1 MLFSLKRI
9 IHLKYGFGYIHKAYG
24 EISRGASLRIAKRR
38 KFIKGDLPSAAEL
51 LIQSIR
57 NFRQEPQTENS
68 DSREEKMTEQA
79 LKELLDS
86 MTTEEKAGQ
95 LVQCNAGQFI
105 ANELEITGPEG
116 EMLPTEDLNRVMG
129 SVLTFE
135 DAKQAKALQDKHLAA
150 DPKKI
155 PLLLMLDVI
164 HGLRTTYPIPLAMGC
179 SFDDELMTACA
190 DMARKEAAVCG
201 VHVTFNPM
209 VDTAR
214 DPRWGRILETNSE
227 EVLINSRMG
236 AALVRAT
243 QRDSLADPGNVACCV
258 KHYAAYGAGE
268 AGRDYNTVDVSERML
283 RETYLPAYKA
293 CLDAGARLIMP
304 SFNALNGVPSV
315 ANRYLM
321 NDILRK
327 EWGFDGVVISD
338 YNAVGELVTHGV
350 AADLKDAAR
359 LAMEAGCD
367 IDMVKNAYYLHLAEL
382 VKEGTV
388 SEAAL
393 DAAVMRVLRLKN
405 ELGLFENP
413 YHGADEEAEKKVYLC
428 PEHRETARRAAE
440 ETAVLL
446 KNDGVL
452 PFRKDVK
459 RIALIGPFAEE
470 TRLNGFWS
478 RPGAERYT
486 VTLPEGIRNLLPDAE
501 LVIEKGC
508 SAEFGDHDRSGIDR
522 AVKAA
527 AGADAVILALGEPEN
542 CSGEGRSRAEL
553 NLPGLQ
559 EELAAKVA
567 EANACTAVLL
577 FNGRPLVLTELAGSV
592 PAILE
597 MWYPGTEA
605 GNAAARLLWGKA
617 NPCGKLSAGLP
628 RSVGQCPNPY
638 NRMNTG
644 RPKPPP
650 DSRAVPF
657 TSCYLDMPNLPL
669 YSFGYGMSYTAFEYE
684 SLILDRD
691 VITKD
696 GEIRATVT
704 LRNTGSVAGKEAVQL
719 YLRDLVASVVR
730 PVQQLIDY
738 RKVSL
743 EPGETAEVVFTVREE
758 QLRFYD
764 MQGRQISEPGEFQ
777 ISTGYADHLILTKTF
792 EYRG

>member
-1 MLFSLKRI
+1 
-9 IHLKYGFGYIHKAYG
+9 
-24 EISRGASLRIAKRR
+24 
-38 KFIKGDLPSAAEL
+38 
-51 LIQSIR
+51 
-57 NFRQEPQTENS
+57 
-68 DSREEKMTEQA
+68 MTEQA

-86 MTTEEKAGQ
+86 MTLEEKAGQ

-105 ANELEITGPEG
+105 ANEMEITGPDG
-116 EMLPTEDLNRVMG
+116 ALLPAEDLCRVMG

-135 DAKQAKALQDKHLAA
+135 DAKQAKALQDMHLAA

-179 SFDDELMTACA
+179 SFDDGLMAECA
-190 DMARKEAAVCG
+190 DVARKEAAACG

-214 DPRWGRILETNSE
+214 DARWGRILETNSE
-227 EVLINSRMG
+227 EPLINSRMG
-236 AALVRAT
+236 AALVRVT
-243 QRDSLADPGNVACCV
+243 QGDDLSDPGNVACCV

-315 ANRYLM
+315 ANKYLM
-321 NDILRK
+321 NDILRG

-338 YNAVGELVTHGV
+338 YDAVGELVTHGV
-350 AADLKDAAR
+350 ARDLKDAVR
-359 LAMEAGCD
+359 LAMDAGCD
-367 IDMVKNAYYLHLAEL
+367 IDMVQNAYYLHLADL
-382 VKEGTV
+382 VREGTV
-388 SEAAL
+388 SMEAL

-413 YHGADEEAEKKVYLC
+413 YHGADEEAEGKLYLC
-428 PEHRETARRAAE
+428 AAHRETARRAAE

-446 KNDGVL
+446 KNDGIL

-486 VTLPEGIRNLLPDAE
+486 VTLPEGIRALLPDAE
-501 LVIEKGC
+501 LITEKGC
-508 SAEFGDHDRSGIDR
+508 GAEFGDTDRSGIR
-522 AVKAA
+522 KAA
-527 AGADAVILALGEPEN
+527 EAAARADAVILALGEPEN
-542 CSGEGRSRAEL
+542 YSGEGRSRAEL
-553 NLPGLQ
+553 DLPGPQ
-559 EELAAKVA
+559 AELAQKVL
-567 EANACTAVLL
+567 EANPNTAVLL
-577 FNGRPLVLTELAGSV
+577 FNGRPLVLADLAEKA

-605 GNAAARLLWGKA
+605 GNAAARLLWGEA
-617 NPCGKLSAGLP
+617 NPCGKLSAGMP
-628 RSVGQCPNPY
+628 RSVGQYPMPY

-669 YSFGYGMSYTAFEYE
+669 YSFGYGLSYTTFEYE
-684 SLILDRD
+684 KLTLDRD
-691 VITKD
+691 TITK
-696 GEIRATVT
+696 EETIKVTVT
-704 LRNTGSVAGKEAVQL
+704 VRNSGKVPGKEAVQL
-719 YLRDLVASVVR
+719 YLRDRAASVVR

-738 RKVSL
+738 RKVFL
-743 EPGETAEVVFTVREE
+743 NPGETADVAFIVREE

-764 MQGRQISEPGEFQ
+764 MNGRQVSEPGEFE
-777 ISTGYADHLILTKTF
+777 ISTGYADHLILTETF
-792 EYRG
+792 EMKES

>member
-1 MLFSLKRI
+1 
-9 IHLKYGFGYIHKAYG
+9 
-24 EISRGASLRIAKRR
+24 
-38 KFIKGDLPSAAEL
+38 
-51 LIQSIR
+51 
-57 NFRQEPQTENS
+57 
-68 DSREEKMTEQA
+68 MTEQA

-86 MTTEEKAGQ
+86 MTLEEKAGQ

-105 ANELEITGPEG
+105 ANAMEITGPDG
-116 EMLPTEDLNRVMG
+116 ELLPTEELNRVMG

-150 DPKKI
+150 DPNKI

-179 SFDDELMTACA
+179 SFDDELMAECA
-190 DMARKEAAVCG
+190 DMARREAAACG

-214 DPRWGRILETNSE
+214 DARWGRILETCSE
-227 EVLINSRMG
+227 EPLINSRMG

-243 QRDSLADPGNVACCV
+243 QGNDLSDPGNVACCV

-304 SFNALNGVPSV
+304 SFNSLNGVPSV
-315 ANRYLM
+315 ANKYLM

-327 EWGFDGVVISD
+327 EWGFGGVVISD
-338 YNAVGELVTHGV
+338 YDAVGELVNHGV
-350 AADLKDAAR
+350 AKDLKDAAR
-359 LAMEAGCD
+359 MAMEAGCD
-367 IDMVKNAYYLHLAEL
+367 IDMVKNAYYLHLADL
-382 VKEGTV
+382 VREGAV
-388 SEAAL
+388 SAEAL

-413 YHGADEEAEKKVYLC
+413 YHGADEEEERKAYLC

-440 ETAVLL
+440 ESAVLM

-452 PFRKDVK
+452 PFAKDVK
-459 RIALIGPFAEE
+459 HVALIGPFAEE

-478 RPGAERYT
+478 RPGAEQYT
-486 VTLPEGIRNLLPDAE
+486 VTLPEGIRAVVPGAE
-501 LVIEKGC
+501 LVIERGC
-508 SAEFGDHDRSGIDR
+508 GAEFGDTDRSGIG
-522 AVKAA
+522 KAA
-527 AGADAVILALGEPEN
+527 EAAAAADAVILALGEPEN
-542 CSGEGRSRAEL
+542 YSGEGRSRAEL
-553 NLPGLQ
+553 NLPGPQ
-559 EELAAKVA
+559 MELARQVVQ
-567 EANACTAVLL
+567 ANPNTAVLL
-577 FNGRPLVLTELAGSV
+577 FNGRPLVLTELAETA

-605 GNAAARLLWGKA
+605 GNAAARLLWGDA
-617 NPCGKLSAGLP
+617 NPCGKLSAGLA
-628 RSVGQCPNPY
+628 RSVGQYPMPY

-669 YSFGYGMSYTAFEYE
+669 YPFGYGLSYTSFTYE
-684 SLILDRD
+684 KLVLNRETM
-691 VITKD
+691 TKD
-696 GEIRATVT
+696 DELLVTVT
-704 LRNTGSVAGKEAVQL
+704 VRNTGSVPGKETVQL
-719 YLRDLVASVVR
+719 YLRDPVASVVR

-738 RKVSL
+738 RKIFL
-743 EPGETAEVVFTVREE
+743 NPGESAEVAFTIREK
-758 QLRFYD
+758 QLRFFNMD
-764 MQGRQISEPGEFQ
+764 GKEISEPGEFR
-777 ISTGYADHLILTKTF
+777 ISTGYADHLILTKSF
-792 EYRG
+792 SLAD

>member
-1 MLFSLKRI
+1 
-9 IHLKYGFGYIHKAYG
+9 
-24 EISRGASLRIAKRR
+24 
-38 KFIKGDLPSAAEL
+38 
-51 LIQSIR
+51 
-57 NFRQEPQTENS
+57 
-68 DSREEKMTEQA
+68 MTEQA

-86 MTTEEKAGQ
+86 MTLEEKAGQ

-105 ANELEITGPEG
+105 ANRLEITGPDG
-116 EMLPTEDLNRVMG
+116 EMLPTEELNRVMG

-135 DAKQAKALQDKHLAA
+135 DARQAKALQDKHLAA
-150 DPKKI
+150 DRHRI

-179 SFDDELMTACA
+179 SFDDDLLAECA
-190 DMARKEAAVCG
+190 DMARKESAACG

-214 DPRWGRILETNSE
+214 DARWGRILETNSE
-227 EVLINSRMG
+227 EPLINSRMG

-243 QRDSLADPGNVACCV
+243 QGNDLADPKNVACCV

-315 ANRYLM
+315 ANKYLM
-321 NDILRK
+321 NEILRK
-327 EWGFDGVVISD
+327 EWGFEGVVISD
-338 YNAVGELVTHGV
+338 YDAVGELVTHGV

-382 VKEGTV
+382 VREGTV
-388 SEAAL
+388 SEEML

-413 YHGADEEAEKKVYLC
+413 YHGADESEEEKLYLC
-428 PEHRETARRAAE
+428 AEHRKIARRAAE

-446 KNDGVL
+446 KNNGVL

-459 RIALIGPFAEE
+459 RVALIGPFAEE
-470 TRLNGFWS
+470 NHLNGFWS
-478 RPGAERYT
+478 RPGAEQYT

-501 LVIEKGC
+501 LMIAKGC
-508 SAEFGDHDRSGIDR
+508 GAGFDDTDCSGVEE
-522 AVKAA
+522 AATAA
-527 AGADAVILALGEPEN
+527 ANADAVILALGEPEN
-542 CSGEGRSRAEL
+542 YSGEGRSRAEL
-553 NLPGLQ
+553 NLPGAQ
-559 EELAAKVA
+559 EELAQRVL
-567 EANACTAVLL
+567 EANANTAVLL
-577 FNGRPLVLTELAGSV
+577 FNGRPLVLTGLAEKA

-605 GNAAARLLWGKA
+605 GNAAARLLWGDA

-628 RSVGQCPNPY
+628 QSVGQYPMPY

-669 YSFGYGMSYTAFEYE
+669 YSFGFGLSYTTFAFEKMT
-684 SLILDRD
+684 LDKKAMTR
-691 VITKD
+691 D
-696 GEIRATVT
+696 GELRVTVT
-704 LRNTGSVAGKEAVQL
+704 VRNTGSVPGKEAVQL
-719 YLRDLVASVVR
+719 YLRDPVASVVR

-738 RKVSL
+738 RKISL
-743 EPGETAEVVFTVREE
+743 NPGESAEVFFTVREK
-758 QLRFYD
+758 QLRFFD
-764 MQGRQISEPGEFQ
+764 PDGNEISEPGEFL
-777 ISTGYADHLILTKTF
+777 ISTGYADHLILTESF
-792 EYRG
+792 FLQP

>member
-1 MLFSLKRI
+1 
-9 IHLKYGFGYIHKAYG
+9 
-24 EISRGASLRIAKRR
+24 
-38 KFIKGDLPSAAEL
+38 
-51 LIQSIR
+51 
-57 NFRQEPQTENS
+57 
-68 DSREEKMTEQA
+68 MTEQA

-86 MTTEEKAGQ
+86 MTLEEKAGQ

-105 ANELEITGPEG
+105 ANEMEITGPDG
-116 EMLPTEDLNRVMG
+116 ALLPAEDLCRVMG

-135 DAKQAKALQDKHLAA
+135 DAKQAKALQDMHLAA

-179 SFDDELMTACA
+179 SFDDGLMAECA
-190 DMARKEAAVCG
+190 DVARKEAAACG

-214 DPRWGRILETNSE
+214 DARWGRILETNSE
-227 EVLINSRMG
+227 EPLINSRMG
-236 AALVRAT
+236 AALVRVT
-243 QRDSLADPGNVACCV
+243 QGDDLSDPGNVACCV

-315 ANRYLM
+315 ANKYLM
-321 NDILRK
+321 NNILRG

-338 YNAVGELVTHGV
+338 YDAVGELVTHGV
-350 AADLKDAAR
+350 ARDLKDAVR
-359 LAMEAGCD
+359 LAMDAGCD
-367 IDMVKNAYYLHLAEL
+367 IDMVQNAYYLHLADL
-382 VKEGTV
+382 VREGTV
-388 SEAAL
+388 SMEAL

-413 YHGADEEAEKKVYLC
+413 YHGADEEAERKLYLC
-428 PEHRETARRAAE
+428 AAHRETARRAAE

-486 VTLPEGIRNLLPDAE
+486 VTLPEGIRALLPDAE
-501 LVIEKGC
+501 LITEKGC
-508 SAEFGDHDRSGIDR
+508 GAEFGDTDRSGIR
-522 AVKAA
+522 KAA
-527 AGADAVILALGEPEN
+527 EAAARADAVILALGEPEN
-542 CSGEGRSRAEL
+542 YSGEGRSRAEL
-553 NLPGLQ
+553 DLPGPQ
-559 EELAAKVA
+559 AELAQKVL
-567 EANACTAVLL
+567 EANPNTAVLL
-577 FNGRPLVLTELAGSV
+577 FNGRPLVLAGLAEKA

-605 GNAAARLLWGKA
+605 GNAAARLLWGEA
-617 NPCGKLSAGLP
+617 NPCGKLSAGMP
-628 RSVGQCPNPY
+628 RSVGQYPMPY

-669 YSFGYGMSYTAFEYE
+669 YSFGYGLSYTTFEYE
-684 SLILDRD
+684 KLTLDRD
-691 VITKD
+691 TITK
-696 GEIRATVT
+696 EETIKVTVT
-704 LRNTGSVAGKEAVQL
+704 VRNSGKVPGKEAVQL
-719 YLRDLVASVVR
+719 YLRDLAASVVR

-738 RKVSL
+738 RKVFL
-743 EPGETAEVVFTVREE
+743 NPGETADVAFTVREE

-764 MQGRQISEPGEFQ
+764 MNGRQVSEPGEFE
-777 ISTGYADHLILTKTF
+777 ISTGYADHLILTETF
-792 EYRG
+792 EMKES

>member
-1 MLFSLKRI
+1 
-9 IHLKYGFGYIHKAYG
+9 
-24 EISRGASLRIAKRR
+24 
-38 KFIKGDLPSAAEL
+38 
-51 LIQSIR
+51 
-57 NFRQEPQTENS
+57 
-68 DSREEKMTEQA
+68 MTEQA

-86 MTTEEKAGQ
+86 MTLEEKAGQ

-105 ANELEITGPEG
+105 ANAMEITGPDG
-116 EMLPTEDLNRVMG
+116 ELLPTEELNRVMG

-150 DPKKI
+150 DPNKI

-179 SFDDELMTACA
+179 SFDDELMAECA
-190 DMARKEAAVCG
+190 DMARREAAACG

-214 DPRWGRILETNSE
+214 DARWGRILETCSE
-227 EVLINSRMG
+227 EPLINSRMG

-243 QRDSLADPGNVACCV
+243 QGDDLSDPGNVACCV

-304 SFNALNGVPSV
+304 SFNSLNGVPSV
-315 ANRYLM
+315 ANKYLM

-327 EWGFDGVVISD
+327 EWGFGGVVISD
-338 YNAVGELVTHGV
+338 YDAVGELVNHGV
-350 AADLKDAAR
+350 AKDLKDAAR
-359 LAMEAGCD
+359 MAMEAGCD
-367 IDMVKNAYYLHLAEL
+367 IDMVKNAYYLHLADL
-382 VKEGTV
+382 VREGAV
-388 SEAAL
+388 SAEAL

-413 YHGADEEAEKKVYLC
+413 YHGADEEEERKVYLC

-440 ETAVLL
+440 ESAVLM

-452 PFRKDVK
+452 PFAKDVK
-459 RIALIGPFAEE
+459 HVALIGPFAEE

-478 RPGAERYT
+478 RPGAEQYT
-486 VTLPEGIRNLLPDAE
+486 VTLPEGIRAVVPGAE
-501 LVIEKGC
+501 LVIERGC
-508 SAEFGDHDRSGIDR
+508 GAEFGDTDRSGIG
-522 AVKAA
+522 KAA
-527 AGADAVILALGEPEN
+527 EAAAAADAVILALGEPEN
-542 CSGEGRSRAEL
+542 YSGEGRSRAEL
-553 NLPGLQ
+553 NLPGPQ
-559 EELAAKVA
+559 MELARQVVQ
-567 EANACTAVLL
+567 ANPNTAVLL
-577 FNGRPLVLTELAGSV
+577 FNGRPLVLTELADTA

-605 GNAAARLLWGKA
+605 GNAAARLLWGDA
-617 NPCGKLSAGLP
+617 NPCGKLSAGLA
-628 RSVGQCPNPY
+628 RSVGQYPMPY

-669 YSFGYGMSYTAFEYE
+669 YPFGYGLSYTSFTYE
-684 SLILDRD
+684 KLVLNRETM
-691 VITKD
+691 TKD
-696 GEIRATVT
+696 DELLVTVT
-704 LRNTGSVAGKEAVQL
+704 VRNTGSVPGKEAVQL
-719 YLRDLVASVVR
+719 YLRDPVASVVR

-738 RKVSL
+738 RKIFL
-743 EPGETAEVVFTVREE
+743 HPGESAEVAFTIREK
-758 QLRFYD
+758 QLRFFNMD
-764 MQGRQISEPGEFQ
+764 GKEISEPGEFR
-777 ISTGYADHLILTKTF
+777 ISTGYADHLILTKSF
-792 EYRG
+792 SLAD

>member
-1 MLFSLKRI
+1 
-9 IHLKYGFGYIHKAYG
+9 
-24 EISRGASLRIAKRR
+24 
-38 KFIKGDLPSAAEL
+38 
-51 LIQSIR
+51 
-57 NFRQEPQTENS
+57 
-68 DSREEKMTEQA
+68 MTEQA

-86 MTTEEKAGQ
+86 MTLEEKAGQ

-105 ANELEITGPEG
+105 ANAMEITGPDG
-116 EMLPTEDLNRVMG
+116 ELLPTEELNRVMG

-150 DPKKI
+150 DPNKI

-179 SFDDELMTACA
+179 SFDDELMAECA
-190 DMARKEAAVCG
+190 DMARREAAACG

-214 DPRWGRILETNSE
+214 DARWGRILETCSE
-227 EVLINSRMG
+227 EPLINSRMG

-243 QRDSLADPGNVACCV
+243 QGDDLSDPGNVACCV

-304 SFNALNGVPSV
+304 SFNSLNGVPSV
-315 ANRYLM
+315 ANKYLM

-327 EWGFDGVVISD
+327 EWGFGGVVISD
-338 YNAVGELVTHGV
+338 YDAVGELVNHGV
-350 AADLKDAAR
+350 AKDLKDAAR
-359 LAMEAGCD
+359 MAMEAGCD
-367 IDMVKNAYYLHLAEL
+367 IDMVKNAYYLHLADL
-382 VKEGTV
+382 VREGAV
-388 SEAAL
+388 SAEAL

-413 YHGADEEAEKKVYLC
+413 YHGADEEEERKVYLC

-440 ETAVLL
+440 ESAVLM

-452 PFRKDVK
+452 PFAKDVK
-459 RIALIGPFAEE
+459 HVALIGPFAEE

-486 VTLPEGIRNLLPDAE
+486 VTLPEGIRTLLPGAE
-501 LVIEKGC
+501 LVIERGC
-508 SAEFGDHDRSGIDR
+508 GAEFGDTDRSGIG
-522 AVKAA
+522 KAA
-527 AGADAVILALGEPEN
+527 EAAAAADAVILALGEPEN
-542 CSGEGRSRAEL
+542 YSGEGRSRAEL
-553 NLPGLQ
+553 NLPGPQ
-559 EELAAKVA
+559 MELARQVVQ
-567 EANACTAVLL
+567 ANPNTAVLL
-577 FNGRPLVLTELAGSV
+577 FNGRPLVLTELAETV

-605 GNAAARLLWGKA
+605 GNAAARLLWGDA
-617 NPCGKLSAGLP
+617 NPCGKLSAGLA
-628 RSVGQCPNPY
+628 RSVGQYPMPY

-669 YSFGYGMSYTAFEYE
+669 YPFGYGLSYTSFTYE
-684 SLILDRD
+684 KLVLNRETM
-691 VITKD
+691 TKD
-696 GEIRATVT
+696 DELLVTVT
-704 LRNTGSVAGKEAVQL
+704 VRNTGSVPGKEAVQL
-719 YLRDLVASVVR
+719 YLRDPVASVVR

-738 RKVSL
+738 RKIFL
-743 EPGETAEVVFTVREE
+743 NPGESAEVAFTIREK
-758 QLRFYD
+758 QLRFFNMD
-764 MQGRQISEPGEFQ
+764 GKEISEPGEFR
-777 ISTGYADHLILTKTF
+777 ISTGYADHLILTKSF
-792 EYRG
+792 SLAD

>member
-1 MLFSLKRI
+1 
-9 IHLKYGFGYIHKAYG
+9 
-24 EISRGASLRIAKRR
+24 
-38 KFIKGDLPSAAEL
+38 
-51 LIQSIR
+51 
-57 NFRQEPQTENS
+57 
-68 DSREEKMTEQA
+68 MTEQA

-86 MTTEEKAGQ
+86 MTLEEKAGQ

-105 ANELEITGPEG
+105 ANAMEITGPDG
-116 EMLPTEDLNRVMG
+116 ELLPTEELNRVMG

-150 DPKKI
+150 DPNKI

-179 SFDDELMTACA
+179 SFDDELMAECA
-190 DMARKEAAVCG
+190 DMARREAAACG

-214 DPRWGRILETNSE
+214 DARWGRILETCSE
-227 EVLINSRMG
+227 EPLINSRMG

-243 QRDSLADPGNVACCV
+243 QGNDLSDPGNVACCV

-283 RETYLPAYKA
+283 RETYLPADKA

-304 SFNALNGVPSV
+304 SFNSLNGVPSV
-315 ANRYLM
+315 ANKYLM

-327 EWGFDGVVISD
+327 EWGFGGVVISD
-338 YNAVGELVTHGV
+338 YDAVGELVNHGV
-350 AADLKDAAR
+350 AKDLKDAAR
-359 LAMEAGCD
+359 MAMEAGCD
-367 IDMVKNAYYLHLAEL
+367 IDMVKNAYYLHLADL
-382 VKEGTV
+382 VREGAV
-388 SEAAL
+388 SAEAL

-413 YHGADEEAEKKVYLC
+413 YHGADEEEERKVYLC

-440 ETAVLL
+440 ESAVLM

-452 PFRKDVK
+452 PFAKDVK
-459 RIALIGPFAEE
+459 HVALIGPFAEE

-478 RPGAERYT
+478 RPGAEQYT
-486 VTLPEGIRNLLPDAE
+486 VTLPEGIRAVVPGAE
-501 LVIEKGC
+501 LVIERGC
-508 SAEFGDHDRSGIDR
+508 GAEFGDTDRSGIG
-522 AVKAA
+522 KAA
-527 AGADAVILALGEPEN
+527 EAAAAADAVILALGEPEN
-542 CSGEGRSRAEL
+542 YSGEGRSRAEL
-553 NLPGLQ
+553 NLPGPQ
-559 EELAAKVA
+559 MELARQVVQ
-567 EANACTAVLL
+567 ANPNTAVLL
-577 FNGRPLVLTELAGSV
+577 FNGRPLVLTELAETV

-605 GNAAARLLWGKA
+605 GNAAARLLWGDA
-617 NPCGKLSAGLP
+617 NPCGKLSAGLA
-628 RSVGQCPNPY
+628 RSVGQYPMPY

-669 YSFGYGMSYTAFEYE
+669 YPFGYGLSYTSFTYE
-684 SLILDRD
+684 KLVLNRETM
-691 VITKD
+691 TKD
-696 GEIRATVT
+696 DELLVTVT
-704 LRNTGSVAGKEAVQL
+704 VRNTGSVPGKEAVQL
-719 YLRDLVASVVR
+719 YLRDPVASVVR

-738 RKVSL
+738 RKIFL
-743 EPGETAEVVFTVREE
+743 NPGESAEVAFTIREK
-758 QLRFYD
+758 QLRFFNMD
-764 MQGRQISEPGEFQ
+764 GKEISEPGEFR
-777 ISTGYADHLILTKTF
+777 ISTGYADHLILTKSF
-792 EYRG
+792 SLAD